1 MRAIIVFL
9 VVGLLSVSGL
19 RCAESSDSNVG
30 RTTGTIT
37 GVVNFIGEWPAVGTV
52 MIAAFTVAPWSEG
65 FVPGPP
71 TGTYYFE
78 EPATFPAEVE
88 FTIENLPFKEY
99 GSLAIAWTDPENPD
113 AATRDHPLSVIGI
126 DPLDLMAAGRSGGA
140 TATIELL
147 NTAPSFEITPED
159 PDAFIIDPT
168 DVYIFD
174 AESLRMMFPS
184 IGDMLGY

>member
-1 MRAIIVFL
+1 MRAIIVFFA
-9 VVGLLSVSGL
+9 VCLLSVSGL
-19 RCAESSDSNVG
+19 QCSSSSDSEVG

-37 GVVNFIGEWPAVGTV
+37 GVANFIGDWPEVGTV
-52 MIAAFTVAPWSEG
+52 MIAAFTVAPWAEG
-65 FVPGPP
+65 FEPGPP

-78 EPATFPAEVE
+78 KPATFPAEVE

-99 GSLAIAWTDPENPD
+99 GALAIAWTDPENPD
-113 AATRDHPLSVIGI
+113 AATRDHPLSVVGI
-126 DPLDLMAAGRSGGA
+126 DPLDLMAAGRTGGA

-147 NTAPSFEITPED
+147 NTAPSFVITPDE
-159 PDAFIIDPT
+159 PDAIIDDPT

-174 AESLRMMFPS
+174 AESLRLMFPS